1 MFVYTSDQCSF
12 ATRIKLIPK
21 SVGGYMRKK
30 KLPQWVV
37 MMLSAIGIM
46 VVEMIVE
53 ANLSTIFED
62 QSNSLQEK
70 LLATVQYQNDILR
83 QDVSALS
90 NRVIDLNIKLD
101 MLLYTEND
109 IGFS

>member
-1 MFVYTSDQCSF
+1 M
-12 ATRIKLIPK
+12 PK
-21 SVGGYMRKK
+21 
-30 KLPQWVV
+30 WAV

-53 ANLSTIFED
+53 ANLSSIFEN

-70 LLATVQYQNDILR
+70 LLQTVQYQNDILR

-109 IGFS
+109 VGFS

>member
-1 MFVYTSDQCSF
+1 
-12 ATRIKLIPK
+12 
-21 SVGGYMRKK
+21 MRKK
-30 KLPQWVV
+30 KMPKWAV
-37 MMLSAIGIM
+37 MMLSGIGIM

-53 ANLSTIFED
+53 ANLSTIFEH

-70 LLATVQYQNDILR
+70 LLSTVEYQNDILR

-109 IGFS
+109 VGFS

>member
-1 MFVYTSDQCSF
+1 MK
-12 ATRIKLIPK
+12 RN
-21 SVGGYMRKK
+21 K

>member
-1 MFVYTSDQCSF
+1 
-12 ATRIKLIPK
+12 
-21 SVGGYMRKK
+21 MRKK
-30 KLPQWVV
+30 KMPKWAV

-53 ANLSTIFED
+53 ANLSSIFEN

-70 LLATVQYQNDILR
+70 LLETVQYQNDILR

-90 NRVIDLNIKLD
+90 NRIIDLNIKLD
-101 MLLYTEND
+101 VLLYTEND
-109 IGFS
+109 VGFS

>member
-1 MFVYTSDQCSF
+1 M
-12 ATRIKLIPK
+12 
-21 SVGGYMRKK
+21 KK
-30 KLPQWVV
+30 KKMPKWAV

-53 ANLSTIFED
+53 ANLSSIFEN

-70 LLATVQYQNDILR
+70 LLETVQYQNDILR